1 MNKKGF
7 SIIEILAAIIIL
19 SLIASLVAVLL
30 RTMTIA
36 NQSISEEAKA
46 NVEATKLIAKIN
58 RFYEDFE
65 PTDYLDCINQNCVI
79 LVKTHEYAYDPDTSD
94 IELTVF
100 DPALETQIEFINNN
114 LEFDGVIYNLDY
126 FQFSNDFLIT
136 ASINANDKITIRIDF
151 TLISEDNQFSFFTS
165 HTYDKVISP

>member
-1 MNKKGF
+1 MNRKGF
-7 SIIEILAAIIIL
+7 SIIEMLAVIIIL
-19 SLIASLVAVLL
+19 SLIASLVAILI

-46 NVEATKLIAKIN
+46 NVEATKLIAEVN
-58 RFYEDFE
+58 RFYEDFK
-65 PTDYLDCINQNCVI
+65 PTDYSNCVNQNCVI

-114 LEFDGVIYNLDY
+114 LELDGIIYNLDY
-126 FQFSNDFLIT
+126 FQFGNDFLIT
-136 ASINANDKITIRIDF
+136 TSINANDKITIRLDF
-151 TLISEDNQFSFFTS
+151 TLISEDNQFSFSTS
-165 HTYDKVISP
+165 HTCDQVLSP

>member
-1 MNKKGF
+1 MNRKGF
-7 SIIEILAAIIIL
+7 SIIEMLAVIIIL
-19 SLIASLVAVLL
+19 SLIASLVAILI

-46 NVEATKLIAKIN
+46 NVEATKLIAEVN
-58 RFYEDFE
+58 RFYEDFK
-65 PTDYLDCINQNCVI
+65 PTDYSNCVNQNCVI

-114 LEFDGVIYNLDY
+114 LELDGIIYNLDY
-126 FQFSNDFLIT
+126 FQFGNDFLIT
-136 ASINANDKITIRIDF
+136 TSINANDKITIRLDF
-151 TLISEDNQFSFFTS
+151 TLISEDNQFSFSTS
-165 HTYDKVISP
+165 HTYDQVLSP

>member
-46 NVEATKLIAKIN
+46 NVEATKLIAELN

-65 PTDYLDCINQNCVI
+65 PT
-79 LVKTHEYAYDPDTSD
+79 EYAYDPDTSD

-100 DPALETQIEFINNN
+100 DPALETQIEFTNNN

-151 TLISEDNQFSFFTS
+151 TLISEDNQFSFSTS